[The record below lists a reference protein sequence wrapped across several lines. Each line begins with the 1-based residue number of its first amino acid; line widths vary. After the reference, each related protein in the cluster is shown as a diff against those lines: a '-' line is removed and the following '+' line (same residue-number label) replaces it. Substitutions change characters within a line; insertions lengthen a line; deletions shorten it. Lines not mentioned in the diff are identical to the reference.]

1 VQSGTVFVG
10 GGAGVGC
17 GVRIGLVSEL
27 EEPPPLQLDS
37 KINDKKITLFLS
49 LFRNGSI

>member
-1 VQSGTVFVG
+1 MQSGTVFVG

-17 GVRIGLVSEL
+17 GVTIGLVSEL
-27 EEPPPLQLDS
+27 EEPPLQLDS